1 MSHSPDFHARTCR
14 ATVEQIWVKSRRD
27 AWLPYDI
34 KQRHHQTTAQH
45 EFRLCPKCS
54 VQSNMH
60 THITRTYVCE
70 YKLKHKSYV
79 QSNAFAHESAKI
91 RPHHCPTPCL
101 SKSGQFGNC
110 IITQRKAAGIIAC
123 LRLKIQA
130 LKHIIRNLNPLNMMF
145 FWRML

>member
-1 MSHSPDFHARTCR
+1 MNLDCAQNARFNPTC
-14 ATVEQIWVKSRRD
+14 
-27 AWLPYDI
+27 
-34 KQRHHQTTAQH
+34 
-45 EFRLCPKCS
+45 
-54 VQSNMH
+54 

-145 FWRML
+145 FLKDVVGINAMTKATTKQTTWTSCIHTF